1 MLNRNVCLFDYIV
14 QDKYT
19 QFNQMVQSNCISI
32 IIQFYMILYKFVKY
46 IYVYTHVTCLCQ
58 TLQKQNRTLFILLSG
73 KTSHFAIYQKMDHKV
88 TLLNE
93 NFYLRLCFF

>member
-32 IIQFYMILYKFVKY
+32 IILFYMALYKFVKY
-46 IYVYTHVTCLCQ
+46 IYMCVYTCNMFMSNIAEI
-58 TLQKQNRTLFILLSG
+58 K
-73 KTSHFAIYQKMDHKV
+73 
-88 TLLNE
+88 E
-93 NFYLRLCFF
+93 NFVYFA

>member
-32 IIQFYMILYKFVKY
+32 IIQFYMALYKFVKY
-46 IYVYTHVTCLCQ
+46 IYIYMCVCVNTCNMFMSNIAE
-58 TLQKQNRTLFILLSG
+58 TE
-73 KTSHFAIYQKMDHKV
+73 
-88 TLLNE
+88 E
-93 NFYLRLCFF
+93 NFVYFA